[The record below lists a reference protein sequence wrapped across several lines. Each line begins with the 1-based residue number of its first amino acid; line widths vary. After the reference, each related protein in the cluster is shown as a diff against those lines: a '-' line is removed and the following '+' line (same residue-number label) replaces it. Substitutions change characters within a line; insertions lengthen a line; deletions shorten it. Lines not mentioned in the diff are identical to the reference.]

1 MPLALP
7 RDQLRAG
14 HELPHFAGLAI
25 LLITV
30 IGLLTWGWQ
39 LSAQP
44 KPGTLPTPNP
54 QAPVVTSYYPPG
66 GQRGSVVE
74 ISLQGRELADALG
87 VLASLPVQANIV
99 PDAKEPA
106 SRCVVKLDLPK
117 DSPLGVHA
125 LRLVTRRGISNLL
138 PFCVDDLPEVAVTGN
153 NRTVSEAQKI
163 TPPCVL
169 TGRIDAEATYYFRVP
184 LQAGQRVCF
193 EVIARRLGSPLDS
206 LLVLQDA
213 NGRQVAFSD
222 DAPGLQRDARLIYV
236 AKSSGE
242 YLLQLRDVRYQGGGN
257 YFYRLRVG
265 DFPCATTT
273 FPLSVKRG
281 TTANITFA
289 GPLLD
294 GVPPVAL
301 QAPAEPTVLGLL
313 VSPQRPNAPPGW
325 PVILALSQLDEV
337 LEQEPNDSPEQAQRL
352 AMPVAVNG
360 RLEKPLDRDWFR
372 VPVRKGQRMIFEAQT
387 WEYGSPSAVFLT
399 LRDVTGK
406 QQLANS
412 NPMQDPPRLEYNPP
426 ADGEVFLTVE
436 HLQYSG
442 GPEETYRVT
451 IQTATPTI
459 RVEALQDRV
468 EVPAGGVGICF
479 VRLTRTDYTGPV
491 RFQAQ
496 GGPHLRG
503 EGVMLGEQ
511 NVGVVFFQAEPKS
524 PPGAWPL
531 QILAHAKAE
540 TGEFV
545 VPVTMT
551 EPLVATFNNL
561 PYPPRHLLTAL
572 AASITETPPFLLE
585 AKYGT
590 DRLPRGQTGLE
601 ALVRVHRQPGFEDE
615 VQIFAVAPPAAPNQ
629 PVALAAPASTKIA
642 RGQNEAKL
650 ALKLPNN
657 LPTGPLP
664 IVIVGQAKHAGRS
677 YQVYA
682 RATLPEIV
690 AGK

>member
-1 MPLALP
+1 
-7 RDQLRAG
+7 
-14 HELPHFAGLAI
+14 
-25 LLITV
+25 
-30 IGLLTWGWQ
+30 
-39 LSAQP
+39 
-44 KPGTLPTPNP
+44 
-54 QAPVVTSYYPPG
+54 
-66 GQRGSVVE
+66 
-74 ISLQGRELADALG
+74 
-87 VLASLPVQANIV
+87 
-99 PDAKEPA
+99 
-106 SRCVVKLDLPK
+106 
-117 DSPLGVHA
+117 
-125 LRLVTRRGISNLL
+125 
-138 PFCVDDLPEVAVTGN
+138 
-153 NRTVSEAQKI
+153 
-163 TPPCVL
+163 
-169 TGRIDAEATYYFRVP
+169 
-184 LQAGQRVCF
+184 
-193 EVIARRLGSPLDS
+193 
-206 LLVLQDA
+206 
-213 NGRQVAFSD
+213 
-222 DAPGLQRDARLIYV
+222 
-236 AKSSGE
+236 
-242 YLLQLRDVRYQGGGN
+242 
-257 YFYRLRVG
+257 
-265 DFPCATTT
+265 
-273 FPLSVKRG
+273 
-281 TTANITFA
+281 
-289 GPLLD
+289 
-294 GVPPVAL
+294 
-301 QAPAEPTVLGLL
+301 
-313 VSPQRPNAPPGW
+313 
-325 PVILALSQLDEV
+325 
-337 LEQEPNDSPEQAQRL
+337 
-352 AMPVAVNG
+352 
-360 RLEKPLDRDWFR
+360 WFR